1 MHIHRGQI
9 VLSNL
14 RFHACH
20 GVMEQERIVGADYRL
35 TVAID
40 YPLEQAVETDRVEDT
55 LNYATAYDLIRRE
68 MQQPSQ
74 LLEHVA
80 GRIGKSL
87 MSAFPL
93 IRALTV
99 ELTKVNP
106 PMGADSDGAS
116 VILTF
121 TNE

>member
-20 GVMEQERIVGADYRL
+20 GVMEQERIVGADYR
-35 TVAID
+35 
-40 YPLEQAVETDRVEDT
+40 LEQAVETDRVEDT